1 MSPDPPAVELEVIGS
16 SSPSITPCPTAA
28 ALADAD
34 FDHDGCTAEFS
45 SSTDRELQDRIRQW
59 EGSSLQ
65 GVLRRMPDG
74 GEKMQSRVLRMKKEL
89 ERRRARQ
96 RMDVTPLRQTE
107 QAKRTGGSSGEIYNL
122 KSDDETMDST
132 ASKHYPNSSCTT
144 STKTYTQVKGAAYE
158 EQSSLSHGKYAY
170 PKNGGQI
177 SKESLR
183 HQSKT
188 CAYLPKSTCSEH
200 LNMDIDRRKTPTLK
214 SRNIN
219 QQENSTIDKCTNATF
234 GSNRRWNLV
243 KNKASPLEIKKDVVL
258 LDDDD
263 DIEPARSADVQIS
276 NKWEESNIHYP
287 SSTDPEAVELT
298 YSDMKCLEPE
308 EYLKSPVIN
317 FYLQYLKKARPR
329 RDLHMFN
336 TYFYSKL
343 EEALSMPGHHD
354 SEFSKLRRWWR
365 GVDIFKKAYII
376 LPINE
381 SMHWS
386 LIIVCMPTKEA
397 DSGPIIL
404 HLDSLGLHSSQKLF
418 DIVARYI
425 QAERWHLGMDSSYD
439 IPFSGRIWRRLSKNI
454 NREKIEVPRQR
465 NEYDCGLFMLYYIDR
480 FIQDAPERLTKEG
493 LGMFGRR
500 WFNHE
505 EASAFRGG
513 IRALLIDLFHSA
525 LDDDGPSEAELE
537 DKDIQ
542 MD

>member
-1 MSPDPPAVELEVIGS
+1 
-16 SSPSITPCPTAA
+16 
-28 ALADAD
+28 
-34 FDHDGCTAEFS
+34 
-45 SSTDRELQDRIRQW
+45 
-59 EGSSLQ
+59 
-65 GVLRRMPDG
+65 
-74 GEKMQSRVLRMKKEL
+74 
-89 ERRRARQ
+89 
-96 RMDVTPLRQTE
+96 DVTPLRQTV

-188 CAYLPKSTCSEH
+188 
-200 LNMDIDRRKTPTLK
+200 
-214 SRNIN
+214 
-219 QQENSTIDKCTNATF
+219 
-234 GSNRRWNLV
+234 WNLA

-454 NREKIEVPRQR
+454 NREKIEPFLNTCYDFAAALFSLQWTEPAVAALI
-465 NEYDCGLFMLYYIDR
+465 EYINKIQIHKMAR
-480 FIQDAPERLTKEG
+480 FTWTSVAVG
-493 LGMFGRR
+493 
-500 WFNHE
+500 N
-505 EASAFRGG
+505 
-513 IRALLIDLFHSA
+513 
-525 LDDDGPSEAELE
+525 
-537 DKDIQ
+537 
-542 MD
+542 